1 MQTIYTPPSPLDVNI
16 CKFAFWEPRTF
27 TIICNHL
34 HAIIKSQ
41 HPTVLFLVFWPIAD
55 SIGCCRFPRALTQ
68 CSIGCL
74 QSREQTESITPS
86 VSTMFD
92 EGLKVSLTAVQV
104 CPFPV
109 DCFCC
114 DSDTF
119 CIPTSWP
126 AHQHHIGVGAPR
138 KVPAAPAYSLVC
150 ICLHIHACT
159 INTVVC
165 K

>member
-1 MQTIYTPPSPLDVNI
+1 MDVNV
-16 CKFAFWEPRTF
+16 CKFAFWEPCTL

-104 CPFPV
+104 CPFQV

-119 CIPTSWP
+119 CIFKLLTRTSAP
-126 AHQHHIGVGAPR
+126 HRGRCTPKGAC
-138 KVPAAPAYSLVC
+138 SSC
-150 ICLHIHACT
+150 IQPCLHIHACT